1 MLASCGGTRTIEVL
15 RTGTFTPM
23 SGAAV
28 TFSAGDLKAIADA
41 YDSSTAPA
49 PAVIGHPKTDDPA
62 YGWAKSFSYDPSSQR
77 LLAEVSE
84 IEPQFAEAVKE
95 GRFKK
100 ISLSLFAPNAPNN
113 PAPGKWYPKHIGFLG
128 AAAPAVSG
136 LKPVAFSLSEA
147 GTVTFEFADA
157 TALRDVAG
165 MFRSLREWLIE
176 KFGSEVADKA
186 LPGWTIGWID
196 EAADRDP
203 PKPFTGPAFAA
214 PVTKETSMSEIEAAR
229 AAAALAERERRLDVR
244 ERAACH
250 AENLAF
256 AESLAGEGR
265 LLPALKDKVVGLL
278 DRLSSVAGN
287 PLEVSF
293 AEGGITRTA
302 DALDLVKDILSA
314 QPSIV
319 SFGATDLGAEP
330 AQIAD
335 FAMPSGATADP
346 ISAALHARA
355 IAYQSAHPGVD
366 YMTAIAAAN
375 R

>member
-1 MLASCGGTRTIEVL
+1 MPRGRNVNRVVEVL
-15 RTGTFTPM
+15 RTGTFTPLA
-23 SGAAV
+23 GAPV
-28 TFSAGDLKAIADA
+28 TFSAADLRAIAA
-41 YDSSTAPA
+41 GYDGAAAPA
-49 PAVIGHPKTDDPA
+49 PAVVGHPATDAPA
-62 YGWAKSFSYDPSSQR
+62 YAWAETFRYDAEKDR
-77 LLAEVSE
+77 LVAELGEV
-84 IEPQFAEAVKE
+84 EPAFADAVGA
-95 GRFKK
+95 GRYKK
-100 ISLSLFAPNAPNN
+100 ISLSLFTPTAANN
-113 PAPGKWYPKHIGFLG
+113 PKPGQWYPKHIGFLG

-136 LKPVAFSLSEA
+136 LKPVTFA
-147 GTVTFEFADA
+147 GADDGVATFEFADA
-157 TALRDVAG
+157 SALRDVAG

-229 AAAALAERERRLDVR
+229 AAAALAERERRLDER

-293 AEGGITRTA
+293 AEGSITRTA

-319 SFGATDLGAEP
+319 SFSATDLGAEP
-330 AQIAD
+330 DHVAD